1 MLVFWDVD
9 GNTIVEGEDK
19 ENSVTENLC
28 RSSSD
33 DIISIS
39 EALEKALGSKPEA
52 LYTLS
57 AENSGHNVGINDVMC
72 VASHR
77 RTSSRCSTQP
87 SRTAHDIG

>member
-19 ENSVTENLC
+19 ENPVAENLC
-28 RSSSD
+28 GSSSD

-57 AENSGHNVGINDVMC
+57 VEYSGHNVGLNDVMR
-72 VASHR
+72 VASNKK
-77 RTSSRCSTQP
+77 TSVRCSTQP
-87 SRTAHDIG
+87 IRTAHDIG

>member
-19 ENSVTENLC
+19 ENPVTENLC
-28 RSSSD
+28 GSSAD

-57 AENSGHNVGINDVMC
+57 AEDSGHNVGINDVMR
-72 VASHR
+72 VTSHKE
-77 RTSSRCSTQP
+77 TSARCSTQP
-87 SRTAHDIG
+87 IRTAHDTG